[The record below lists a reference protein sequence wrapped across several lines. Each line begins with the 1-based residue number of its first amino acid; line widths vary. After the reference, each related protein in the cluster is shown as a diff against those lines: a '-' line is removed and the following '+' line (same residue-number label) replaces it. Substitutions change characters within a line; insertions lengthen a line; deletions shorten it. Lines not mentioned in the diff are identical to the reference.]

1 VTRYAL
7 ETVLAF
13 RLLIP
18 SQPLFNVAL
27 ALKDVRHAS
36 SLASNAGVEM
46 KALEVAKSHLQDVQ
60 KERGDKGDLAGIYGV
75 VRMESGLP
83 YSLK

>member
-1 VTRYAL
+1 
-7 ETVLAF
+7 
-13 RLLIP
+13 
-18 SQPLFNVAL
+18 LFNAAL
-27 ALKDVRHAS
+27 ALKDARHAA
-36 SLASNAGVEM
+36 SLADKAGVKM

-60 KERGDKGDLAGIYGV
+60 KERGEFGGDLAGIYGA